1 MNTYGGGGF
10 LMGILKTLA
19 GACPIL
25 GKVLGGLLI
34 LAGAIVILVS
44 VPGWFWTGFLGVLL
58 IAGGFLIWRY
68 FG

>member
-1 MNTYGGGGF
+1 
-10 LMGILKTLA
+10 MGIIKALA

-34 LAGAIVILVS
+34 LAGLIVILIS
-44 VPGWFWTGFLGVLL
+44 VPGWFWTVFIGILL
-58 IAGGFLIWRY
+58 IVAGFLIWRY